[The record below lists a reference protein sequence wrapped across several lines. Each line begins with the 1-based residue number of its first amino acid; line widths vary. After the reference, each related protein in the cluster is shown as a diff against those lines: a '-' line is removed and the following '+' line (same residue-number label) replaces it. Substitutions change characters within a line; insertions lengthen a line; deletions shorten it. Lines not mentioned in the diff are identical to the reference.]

1 MALFVDGE
9 PLWFSIGLKKTMNIK
24 FCLKQVSALA
34 AIALSSSK
42 LSNRVLD
49 NVVDL
54 DEAFRLQAKFDGVVG
69 AKSVSFGS
77 VSVSKTFRKFFA
89 DDEAAVLSALWSVV
103 VSVDKSKGQVLADLR
118 PSTPVVPSVPSI
130 QPATRLTAAEVAASF
145 TSASIVV

>member
-24 FCLKQVSALA
+24 HCIKSVSALA

-69 AKSVSFGS
+69 SKTVTFGS
-77 VSVSKTFRKFFA
+77 VSVSKTFKKFF
-89 DDEAAVLSALWSVV
+89 DEDEAAVLAALWTVV
-103 VSVDKSKGQVLADLR
+103 VAVDKSKRLVLADLR
-118 PSTPVVPSVPSI
+118 PSPSVTPVPSVP
-130 QPATRLTAAEVAASF
+130 RLSAAEVAASF
-145 TSASIVV
+145 TSASIVD

>member
-54 DEAFRLQAKFDGVVG
+54 DEAFRLQAKFDGIVG
-69 AKSVSFGS
+69 AKSVSFGT
-77 VSVSKTFRKFFA
+77 VSVSKTFKKFF
-89 DDEAAVLSALWSVV
+89 DEDEASVLAALWAVV
-103 VSVDKSKGQVLADLR
+103 VAVDKSKHQVLADLR
-118 PSTPVVPSVPSI
+118 PTAPIVPT
-130 QPATRLTAAEVAASF
+130 QPASRLSASEIAASF
-145 TSASIVV
+145 TAVIV